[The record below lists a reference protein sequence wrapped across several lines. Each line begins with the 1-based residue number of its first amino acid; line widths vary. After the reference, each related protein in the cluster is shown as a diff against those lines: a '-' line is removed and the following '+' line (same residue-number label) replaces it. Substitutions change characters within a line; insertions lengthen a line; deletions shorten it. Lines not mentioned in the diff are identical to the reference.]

1 MLKTVS
7 FEFNPLEDL
16 WATRTGVS
24 VYLRFRSDVMIDDGN
39 KWRRSYRTRDC
50 FGRGCKNERLSRGK
64 IAYGNRFRQSRRT
77 KIIVLV
83 VLPPVG
89 GGEGGPRPPPPT
101 AAPDRLAYPTTL
113 RHESLSRRACTVRT
127 PRWRDPPSWRRVSP
141 KGYGGH
147 ERHRINDNNEKKKI
161 NK

>member
-24 VYLRFRSDVMIDDGN
+24 VYLKFRSDVMIDDGKN
-39 KWRRSYRTRDC
+39 GDDHTVHGIPSDADVKMNVCRGEKSHMEIVFDSLD
-50 FGRGCKNERLSRGK
+50 GRKSLFWSSFPR
-64 IAYGNRFRQSRRT
+64 
-77 KIIVLV
+77 
-83 VLPPVG
+83 G
-89 GGEGGPRPPPPT
+89 GGERRGGPRPPPPT

-127 PRWRDPPSWRRVSP
+127 PR
-141 KGYGGH
+141 
-147 ERHRINDNNEKKKI
+147 
-161 NK
+161 